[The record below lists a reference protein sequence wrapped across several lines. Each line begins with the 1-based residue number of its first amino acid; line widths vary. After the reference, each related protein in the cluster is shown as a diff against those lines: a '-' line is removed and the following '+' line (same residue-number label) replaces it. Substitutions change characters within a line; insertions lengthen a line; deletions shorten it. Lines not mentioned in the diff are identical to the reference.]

1 MTVRELSGTT
11 ALVTGASRGFGR
23 ATAVALAA
31 LGAHVVGVAR
41 SDVQLDELKNE
52 LGNRFTCELADVSD
66 SAVAHRLISQYRPQ
80 TVVLNAGANPVIG
93 PLEEQS
99 WETFSTNWNTDVHQ
113 AFHFV
118 REALTTPLEPGS
130 VVVSISSAA
139 ALRGSPLSGSYAGAK
154 STVRFI
160 SAYGGAEA
168 ASLALGQRYVAI
180 LPVLTPETSLGMA
193 GVTAYAEGAGLSV
206 EAFEEQ
212 LGAVLTPEQ
221 AAKSVSDVVTED
233 AYAADAYLLTSTEL
247 RPLD

>member
-1 MTVRELSGTT
+1 MTVRQLSGTT
-11 ALVTGASRGFGR
+11 ALVTGTSRGFGR
-23 ATAVALAA
+23 ATAVALVA
-31 LGAHVVGVAR
+31 LGAHVIGVAR
-41 SDVQLDELKNE
+41 SDAQLDELKRE
-52 LGNRFTCELADVSD
+52 LGDRFTSELADVSD
-66 SAVAHRLISQYRPQ
+66 PDVAHRLITDYRPQ

-93 PLEEQS
+93 PLQEQT

-130 VVVSISSAA
+130 VVVSFSSAA

-168 ASLALGQRYVAI
+168 ALRSLGQRYVAI
-180 LPVLTPETSLGMA
+180 LPVLTPETDLGMT
-193 GVTAYAEGAGLSV
+193 GVTAYAERAGLSV
-206 EAFEEQ
+206 ENFEEQ
-212 LGAVLTPEQ
+212 LGAILTPEQ
-221 AAKSVSDVVTED
+221 VAKSVADVVTEN
-233 AYAADAYLLTSTEL
+233 AYSADAYLLTSTEL